1 MIGVQE
7 KNYKSYCFN
16 SINYSVIFIY
26 LLFVIF
32 PIIWIVLLSLKT
44 EVQAFAN
51 PPLFIFKPN
60 LMNYYNLFV
69 EENFGKYLFNSIFI
83 ASLSSIVCLLIGAP
97 TAFAL
102 SRNQNRTNQ
111 GILIWVLIS
120 RMAPAMTY
128 VIPFFVVF
136 SYFKMIDTYFGLIL
150 AYSVLNLPL
159 VIWLMRSFFLELPS
173 ETLEAAKIDGAST
186 FQIFRKIAIPLA
198 SPGIVSTGIITF
210 VVAWNEFIFAL
221 VLTRRHA
228 VTAQIG
234 IGNLQ
239 KFEGT
244 EWGQMAAGAIVL
256 ILPAMI
262 IAFFISKY
270 FVQGLT
276 SGATKG

>member
-16 SINYSVIFIY
+16 SLNYSVIFIY

-136 SYFKMIDTYFGLIL
+136 SRFHYFIYG
-150 AYSVLNLPL
+150 
-159 VIWLMRSFFLELPS
+159 
-173 ETLEAAKIDGAST
+173 TLK
-186 FQIFRKIAIPLA
+186 
-198 SPGIVSTGIITF
+198 
-210 VVAWNEFIFAL
+210 
-221 VLTRRHA
+221 H
-228 VTAQIG
+228 
-234 IGNLQ
+234 
-239 KFEGT
+239 
-244 EWGQMAAGAIVL
+244 
-256 ILPAMI
+256 
-262 IAFFISKY
+262 
-270 FVQGLT
+270 
-276 SGATKG
+276 